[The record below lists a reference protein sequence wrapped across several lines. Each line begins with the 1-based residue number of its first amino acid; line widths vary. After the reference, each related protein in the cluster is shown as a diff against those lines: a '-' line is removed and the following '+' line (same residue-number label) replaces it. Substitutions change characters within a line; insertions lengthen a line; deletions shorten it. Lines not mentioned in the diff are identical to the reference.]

1 MTPIEIDVWL
11 RGTIHATTHTV
22 STLPADPRTWKDAEV
37 GSLLTEM
44 LLALER
50 EKNPDGTAPPVTLR
64 GFNWI
69 VSAYGSGGVVVHLEM
84 QMGSASAGPFAIDE
98 PMLTAMIQRVM
109 EAEPK
114 ATVH

>member
-1 MTPIEIDVWL
+1 MPIEIDVWL

-22 STLPADPRTWKDAEV
+22 STIPQDPRTWTDADV

-50 EKNPDGTAPPVTLR
+50 ARNPGGLPPPVTLR

-69 VSAYGSGGVVVHLEM
+69 VSTFEGTSVVVHVEM
-84 QMGSASAGPFAIDE
+84 QTGSASAGPFAIDE
-98 PMLTAMIQRVM
+98 KTLSAKIRRVM
-109 EAEPK
+109 EAEPQ